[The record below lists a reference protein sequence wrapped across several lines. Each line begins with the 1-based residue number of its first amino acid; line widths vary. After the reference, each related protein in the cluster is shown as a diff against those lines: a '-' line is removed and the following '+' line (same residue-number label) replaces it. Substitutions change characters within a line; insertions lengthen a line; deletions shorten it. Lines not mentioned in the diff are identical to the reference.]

1 MTDTPEPNPYVP
13 ASTVLDAVARRFV
26 VTAERIRGKGRDRV
40 FTRARGAAVWILR
53 RTGGDK
59 KQSRSYPRIGAILSG
74 RDHSTVIHAEQ
85 CCEAWMA
92 RDDDYR
98 EAVEGL
104 LAALIAEDGSVAMLL
119 PPRPV
124 MAMPRPACAAI
135 AAGLPLLGRRRNDF
149 SDLPDETCVGTV
161 NRPQWTASSAL
172 LRDAVI
178 GQLAA
183 IAARRAAG
191 GGSAAPDG
199 SATAGQVPA

>member
-1 MTDTPEPNPYVP
+1 MSEAPEALPAAPRPYVP

-26 VTAERIRGKGRDRV
+26 VPVERIRGKGRAQV
-40 FTRARGAAVWILR
+40 FTRARSAAVWILR
-53 RTGGDK
+53 RTGGEK
-59 KQSRSYPRIGAILSG
+59 KQSRSFPRIGAMLGG

-104 LAALIAEDGSVAMLL
+104 LAALVAEDGAVAMLL

-124 MAMPRPACAAI
+124 MALPKPACAGI
-135 AAGLPLLGRRRNDF
+135 SDGLPTMLRRNDF
-149 SDLPDETCVGTV
+149 SDLPDETCVGSV
-161 NRPQWTASSAL
+161 NRTQWTASSAR

-178 GQLAA
+178 GELAA
-183 IAARRAAG
+183 IAARRAG
-191 GGSAAPDG
+191 VLGC
-199 SATAGQVPA
+199 PA

>member
-1 MTDTPEPNPYVP
+1 MIEAIDITLPESPYVP
-13 ASTVLDAVARRFV
+13 ASTVLDAVARWFV
-26 VTAERIRGKGRDRV
+26 VPVERIRGKGRARI

-59 KQSRSYPRIGAILSG
+59 KQSRSFPRIGAMLSG

-104 LAALIAEDGSVAMLL
+104 LAALIAEDGSIAMLL

-124 MAMPRPACAAI
+124 MALPRPACAVI
-135 AAGLPLLGRRRNDF
+135 ADDLPRILRRNDF
-149 SDLPDETCVGTV
+149 SDLPQETCVGSV
-161 NRPQWTASSAL
+161 NRTKWTASSER

-178 GQLAA
+178 GELAA
-183 IAARRAAG
+183 IAARRLTSTEG
-191 GGSAAPDG
+191 GGYAR
-199 SATAGQVPA
+199 